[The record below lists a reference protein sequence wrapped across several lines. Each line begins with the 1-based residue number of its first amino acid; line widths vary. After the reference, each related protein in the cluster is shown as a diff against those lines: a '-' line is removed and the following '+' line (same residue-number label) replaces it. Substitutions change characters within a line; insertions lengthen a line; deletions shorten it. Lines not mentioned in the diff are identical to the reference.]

1 MPWAKFDDRFN
12 THPKVLVAGPL
23 AIALH
28 MRAIIYSS
36 QHMTDGAVGRRQLN
50 HIIQWADDGEDF
62 GGHWPNNSELAERL
76 VAAGLWEATD
86 DGWQIHDYTDWN
98 PSKASALGAAA
109 VRREAARKA
118 GRASGEAR
126 RNRARDRRDA
136 ERTANGNQV
145 RSSSVR
151 PPFVLRSAS
160 VHDPFAETAAQV
172 IDPEAELSRTDRSES
187 FGQRSANVR
196 NRSQSSAPEPESFG
210 DRSAFVHDPFAETA
224 AQVIDPEAELSRTD
238 RSASVHE
245 SLNGTRTDLNAEPEP
260 EPVPVPMIRT
270 PPARSNDGPRQHHS
284 ALRPYGEMK
293 LPLLDGEFAVTTNDV
308 AEWVD
313 AYPGLDVPQELRSMR
328 VWCLANPKRRK
339 TAKGVRR
346 FIAGWLRRAQDDA
359 GSGNRGGQFAD
370 TVNDMMRWAHEQDA
384 ADRVRRVDGET

>member
-172 IDPEAELSRTDRSES
+172 IDPEAELSRTDRS
-187 FGQRSANVR
+187 
-196 NRSQSSAPEPESFG
+196 
-210 DRSAFVHDPFAETA
+210 
-224 AQVIDPEAELSRTD
+224 
-238 RSASVHE
+238 ASVHE
-245 SLNGTRTDLNAEPEP
+245 SLNGTRTDLNAEP